1 MRNSVPW
8 KNPRS
13 SAIEIEQV
21 VTEGS
26 ESRTL
31 LLPLSEG
38 EIHYLWHF
46 MQGSIMAPD
55 VRRRL
60 RLAWGMCQRHAWGWL
75 TMECSARESWLHGP
89 AILYEDLMGRAQTIS
104 AKTRGPTALRHGLSS
119 KGPCPMCDMG
129 YGPQSSGYPNRHAL
143 KQGRSLVKLQSFAA
157 ETKAYWRQ
165 YVCGLCLGQEDQG
178 TLCRPHLVDAL
189 SRGRIANVDVAA
201 QRHLVEYLAEQLAD
215 YARSFRWEW
224 HDTETTENKAAL
236 IAAIGWCSGWVGLPE
251 VS

>member
-1 MRNSVPW
+1 MRSSVPW
-8 KNPRS
+8 KNPRN
-13 SAIEIEQV
+13 SAIEIGQV
-21 VTEGS
+21 VTGGS

-89 AILYEDLMGRAQTIS
+89 AILYEDLMERAQIIL
-104 AKTRGPTALRHGLSS
+104 AKTRGPTALRRGFSS
-119 KGPCPMCDMG
+119 KGPCLMCDMG
-129 YGPQSSGYPNRHAL
+129 YGPQSSGYPNRKAL
-143 KQGRSLVKLQSFAA
+143 KQGRSLVNLQSFSV
-157 ETKAYWRQ
+157 ETKPYWRA
-165 YVCGLCLGQEDQG
+165 YVCGPCLGRQDQG
-178 TLCRPHLVDAL
+178 TLCRLHLLGALTHGRSADA
-189 SRGRIANVDVAA
+189 DVAA
-201 QRHLVEYLAEQLAD
+201 QRRLIEYLAEQLAA
-215 YARSFRWEW
+215 YAQSFRWEW

-236 IAAIGWCSGWVGLPE
+236 ITAIGWCSGWVGLPE
-251 VS
+251 TP